1 MAKARLAFLFGWGL
15 FMLIAQVP
23 IILIGSAIGYE
34 PYSIGVMEL
43 LAAILTVM
51 FTTIVLVGEGIDG
64 KEIIHKKRR
73 QK

>member
-1 MAKARLAFLFGWGL
+1 MARARLAFLFGWGM
-15 FMLIAQVP
+15 FMLFAQIP
-23 IILIGSAIGYE
+23 ILLIGSAIGYE

-64 KEIIHKKRR
+64 EEIIHKKRK

>member
-64 KEIIHKKRR
+64 KEIIHKKRK